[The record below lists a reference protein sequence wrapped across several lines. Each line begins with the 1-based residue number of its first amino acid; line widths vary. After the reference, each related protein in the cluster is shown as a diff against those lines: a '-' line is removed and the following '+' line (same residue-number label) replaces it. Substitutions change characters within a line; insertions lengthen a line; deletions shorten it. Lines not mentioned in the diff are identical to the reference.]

1 MAGHER
7 RWRDWRLASG
17 LACGGLIWCVAVGV
31 LIWFLPWGTSAS
43 TSSTGASVTG
53 GGESFASIS
62 GLGPVPLIIP
72 VALAAIATWS
82 ALRHHRA
89 VLIGATVLL
98 ALYALLA
105 GFSIGLAYVPAVIAL
120 LVACMASSATRQ
132 RSGSADS
139 ADQRTLTR

>member
-1 MAGHER
+1 MKG
-7 RWRDWRLASG
+7 RDWRLASYLAIAG
-17 LACGGLIWCVAVGV
+17 LLWCVAVGV
-31 LIWFLPWGTSAS
+31 LIWFLPWGSSVT
-43 TSSTGASVTG
+43 TSSTGDSVTG
-53 GGESFASIS
+53 PGESFSSIS
-62 GLGPVPLIIP
+62 GFGPAPLLVP
-72 VALAAIATWS
+72 VALAAIATW
-82 ALRHHRA
+82 AGLRHHRA

-98 ALYALLA
+98 GLYALLA